1 MANCPACGKEY
12 SPPSAFCPNCGAL
25 LDKPDTRSAEQPVS
39 QKVQTL
45 PIISDSGEELAQFG
59 DVGIYIVRRFL
70 ALVVDL
76 AGVGLL
82 IAIGLLALL
91 ERAKMS
97 IQPQT
102 PDGLRS
108 FAIIVTIALFLY
120 FWVFEAL
127 FGATLGKLLFGL
139 EVRRSGGGRVG
150 FWRALVRNV
159 LRIIDLAVVGFVL
172 ATVTPRRQRI
182 GDFAAGSVVPSHRM
196 GALAPVVAV
205 IVLGGIGYLSF
216 AYGDAMRHARD
227 LYDSSQQYAPQLLGG
242 STSPAPT
249 PAATATSSP
258 AVATSPTVGSSPT
271 ASTTPTLAPSPAAP

>member
-12 SPPSAFCPNCGAL
+12 SPPSAFCPHCGAV
-25 LDKPDTRSAEQPVS
+25 LDKPDTRSAQEPVS
-39 QKVQTL
+39 QKEQAL
-45 PIISDSGEELAQFG
+45 PIVSDSMEELPQFG

-76 AGVGLL
+76 TGVGLL

-91 ERAKMS
+91 ERVKTS
-97 IQPQT
+97 IQPET

-108 FAIIVTIALFLY
+108 FAVIVAIALFSY
-120 FWVFEAL
+120 FWLFEAV

-150 FWRALVRNV
+150 LWRALARNV
-159 LRIIDLAVVGFVL
+159 LRLIDLAVIGFVL

-205 IVLGGIGYLSF
+205 IVLGGIGYLSY
-216 AYGDAMRHARD
+216 AYGGAMRHARD
-227 LYDSSQQYAPQLLGG
+227 LYNSSRQYGPQLLEGG
-242 STSPAPT
+242 ASSPAPK
-249 PAATATSSP
+249 PAATATPVPSL
-258 AVATSPTVGSSPT
+258 AAT
-271 ASTTPTLAPSPAAP
+271 ATPAPSPAAP